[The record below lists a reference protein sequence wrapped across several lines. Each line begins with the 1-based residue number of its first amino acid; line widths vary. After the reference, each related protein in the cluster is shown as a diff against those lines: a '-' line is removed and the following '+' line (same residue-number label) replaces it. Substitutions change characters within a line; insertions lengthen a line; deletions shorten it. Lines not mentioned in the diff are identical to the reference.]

1 MASKARQLASFFV
14 GELCFGV
21 DVLTVQEVRA
31 AATLTPMPRAA
42 RIVAGLLNL
51 RGQIVPA
58 IDFRRC
64 LDLDAAPAG
73 DPPVNLILRTD
84 DGCVSLL
91 VDRMGEVHDV
101 SEDNFEL
108 PPQTVRGRSREVI
121 RGAYKLENGLL
132 LALDMNKVLMGLAHT
147 ESTRVFAEV

>member
-1 MASKARQLASFFV
+1 MSGKPEVIMSRQLASFFV

-21 DVLTVQEVRA
+21 DVLTVQEARA
-31 AATLTPMPRAA
+31 AATLTPLPRAA

-58 IDFRRC
+58 IDLRRC
-64 LDLDAAPAG
+64 LDLDAAPPG

-84 DGCVSLL
+84 DGLVSLI

-101 SEDNFEL
+101 REEDFEL
-108 PPQTVRGRSREVI
+108 P
-121 RGAYKLENGLL
+121 
-132 LALDMNKVLMGLAHT
+132 
-147 ESTRVFAEV
+147 

>member
-1 MASKARQLASFFV
+1 MPRQLASFFV

-31 AATLTPMPRAA
+31 PATLTPVPRAA

-58 IDFRRC
+58 IDVRRC
-64 LDLDAAPAG
+64 LDLGEAPAG
-73 DPPVNLILRTD
+73 HPSMNLILNTD
-84 DGCVSLL
+84 EGCVSLL
-91 VDRMGEVHDV
+91 VDRMGEIHEV

-108 PPQTVRGRSREVI
+108 PPQTVRGRSREII
-121 RGAYKLENGLL
+121 RGAYKLQDGLL
-132 LALDMNKVLMGLAHT
+132 LALDINKILLGLAHT
-147 ESTRVFAEV
+147 EPMRVFAEA